1 VSPPD
6 TFSRVSR
13 RRLGRQ
19 FGWLWRAYAVS
30 AYGTWLGFGAFS
42 LIAIRVLHAGPSQVS
57 GLSAV
62 GTAAGALVAVPL
74 GPWMEFR
81 RKRPV
86 MIAMDLT
93 RFAILL
99 TIPVAYW
106 LGWLSL
112 AQMMIVSVVDAAA
125 DIAFQ
130 SASGA
135 YLKQIVSKEN
145 LLTANGRMAST
156 MWSSS
161 VLGPPLGGAAI
172 GLFGPTVTVLA
183 DAVSF
188 LLSALGITAIV
199 AVPER
204 ACERIDKH
212 CARECGRRASARR
225 WHSRASRAESPAGAG
240 ARPTGG
246 GVRARLSD
254 IAIGWRYILGHPAL
268 RLIFLNSVL
277 VGGLI
282 LATEP
287 LIAVLMLGR
296 FGFAAWQYS
305 LAFAVPC
312 VGGFVGS
319 RLSSPLAARFWR
331 RRVMLV
337 SGTLGACCP
346 LGMALMR
353 PGVAGLVIVMVVQLA
368 VITSMGVFSPLSA
381 TYRLEL
387 APGDVVARVV
397 SAWTVSK
404 NLMLSVLTA
413 LWGVL
418 ASLTGPLTAIVV
430 AGVLLLAT
438 PVFLLRIRERA
449 LEAAPEPVFIS
460 KSKVSDL

>member
-1 VSPPD
+1 LLSLIAARYVPP
-6 TFSRVSR
+6 VKKN
-13 RRLGRQ
+13 LGRQ
-19 FGWLWRAYAVS
+19 FRWLWTAYAVS
-30 AYGTWLGFGAFS
+30 TYGTWLGFGAFQY
-42 LIAIRVLHAGPSQVS
+42 IAITVLKAGPSAVS
-57 GLSAV
+57 GMLAV

-81 RKRPV
+81 PKRPV
-86 MIAMDLT
+86 LIAMDLT

-112 AQMMIVSVVDAAA
+112 AQMMVVSVVDAAA
-125 DIAFQ
+125 DITFQ

-135 YLKQIVSKEN
+135 YLKQIVTREN

-172 GLFGPTVTVLA
+172 GIFGPTVTVLA

-188 LLSALGITAIV
+188 LLSALGITAIG
-199 AVPER
+199 AHEP
-204 ACERIDKH
+204 H
-212 CARECGRRASARR
+212 PARPD
-225 WHSRASRAESPAGAG
+225 SPADGQRGRA
-240 ARPTGG
+240 GG
-246 GVRARLSD
+246 GIRSRLSD
-254 IAIGWRYILGHPAL
+254 IAVGWRYLLRHPAL
-268 RLIFLNSVL
+268 RPLFLNSVL
-277 VGGLI
+277 TGGLI

-305 LAFAVPC
+305 LSFAVPC
-312 VGGFVGS
+312 VGGFAGS
-319 RLSSPLAARFWR
+319 RISAPLAARFGR
-331 RRVMLV
+331 RRVMRI
-337 SGTLGACCP
+337 SGTLGACFP

-353 PGVAGLVIVMVVQLA
+353 PGIAGLVIVMAVQLG

-387 APGDVVARVV
+387 APDDVVARVI
-397 SAWTVSK
+397 SAWTVTK
-404 NLMLSVLTA
+404 NLTLSVLTA

-418 ASLTGPLTAIVV
+418 ATLTSPLTGIVL

-438 PVFLLRIRERA
+438 PPLLFRSA
-449 LEAAPEPVFIS
+449 LVTAGTA
-460 KSKVSDL
+460 

>member
-1 VSPPD
+1 
-6 TFSRVSR
+6 
-13 RRLGRQ
+13 
-19 FGWLWRAYAVS
+19 VS
-30 AYGTWLGFGAFS
+30 ALP
-42 LIAIRVLHAGPSQVS
+42 AI
-57 GLSAV
+57 
-62 GTAAGALVAVPL
+62 GTAAGAVVAVPL
-74 GPWMEFR
+74 GPWTEFR

-93 RFAILL
+93 RFVALA
-99 TIPVAYW
+99 TIPVAYG

-112 AQMMIVSVVDAAA
+112 AQMMIVSVVTAAA

-135 YLKQIVSKEN
+135 YLKYIVPKGS
-145 LLTANGRMAST
+145 LLVASGRMAST

-183 DAVSF
+183 DAVSY
-188 LLSALGITAIV
+188 LLSALGITAIGGHEQH
-199 AVPER
+199 P
-204 ACERIDKH
+204 
-212 CARECGRRASARR
+212 ARP
-225 WHSRASRAESPAGAG
+225 ESPAGSG
-240 ARPTGG
+240 FRS
-246 GVRARLSD
+246 RLSD
-254 IAIGWRYILGHPAL
+254 IASGWRYILRHPAL
-268 RLIFLNSVL
+268 RPMFLNSVL

-312 VGGFVGS
+312 VGGFAGS
-319 RLSSPLAARFWR
+319 RLASPLAARFGR
-331 RRVMLV
+331 RPVMLV

-353 PGVAGLVIVMVVQLA
+353 PGVAGLVIVMVVQLG
-368 VITSMGVFSPLSA
+368 VITSMGVFSPLMA

-387 APGDVVARVV
+387 APGDVVSRVL

-404 NLMLSVLTA
+404 NLTLAALTA

-418 ASLTGPLTAIVV
+418 ASLTSPLTGIVV
-430 AGVLLLAT
+430 AGALLLGT
-438 PVFLLRIRERA
+438 PFLLF
-449 LEAAPEPVFIS
+449 LGGAPAHQPES
-460 KSKVSDL
+460 ELADSYT

>member
-1 VSPPD
+1 LLSLIAARYVPP
-6 TFSRVSR
+6 VKKN
-13 RRLGRQ
+13 LGRQ
-19 FGWLWRAYAVS
+19 FRWLWTAYAVS
-30 AYGTWLGFGAFS
+30 TYGTWLGFGAFQY
-42 LIAIRVLHAGPSQVS
+42 IAITVLKAGPSEVS
-57 GLSAV
+57 GMLAV

-135 YLKQIVSKEN
+135 YLKQIAAKEN
-145 LLTANGRMAST
+145 MLTANGRLAST

-188 LLSALGITAIV
+188 LLSALGITAIGGH
-199 AVPER
+199 ER
-204 ACERIDKH
+204 ACERIDNH
-212 CARECGRRASARR
+212 RA
-225 WHSRASRAESPAGAG
+225 
-240 ARPTGG
+240 GG
-246 GVRARLSD
+246 GVRSRLSD

-268 RLIFLNSVL
+268 RLIFLNSVM

-319 RLSSPLAARFWR
+319 RLSSPLADRFGR

-387 APGDVVARVV
+387 APGEVVARVV

-418 ASLTGPLTAIVV
+418 ASLTSPLTAIVV

-438 PVFLLRIRERA
+438 PVFLFRIRERA
-449 LEAAPEPVFIS
+449 LETAQEPVFIS
-460 KSKVSDL
+460 KAKVSGL

>member
-1 VSPPD
+1 MKKN
-6 TFSRVSR
+6 
-13 RRLGRQ
+13 LGRR
-19 FGWLWRAYAVS
+19 FRWLWAAYAVS
-30 AYGTWLGFGAFS
+30 SYGTWLGFGAFQY
-42 LIAIRVLHAGPSQVS
+42 IAITVLKAGPSAVS
-57 GLSAV
+57 GMLAV

-93 RFAILL
+93 RFAILA

-112 AQMMIVSVVDAAA
+112 AQMMVVSVVDAAA
-125 DIAFQ
+125 DIAFG

-135 YLKQIVSKEN
+135 YLKQVVTREN
-145 LLTANGRMAST
+145 LLAANGRLAST

-172 GLFGPTVTVLA
+172 GVFGPTVTVLA

-188 LLSALGITAIV
+188 LLSALGITAIGGAAEPRPV
-199 AVPER
+199 R
-204 ACERIDKH
+204 ADSTRP
-212 CARECGRRASARR
+212 
-225 WHSRASRAESPAGAG
+225 SPASGAG
-240 ARPTGG
+240 AAGG
-246 GVRARLSD
+246 NGSGFRSRLSD
-254 IAIGWRYILGHPAL
+254 IATGWRYILHHPAL
-268 RLIFLNSVL
+268 RPLFLNSVL
-277 VGGLI
+277 TGALI

-287 LIAVLMLGR
+287 LIAVLMLGK

-305 LAFAVPC
+305 LSFAVPC
-312 VGGFVGS
+312 AGGFVGS
-319 RLSSPLAARFWR
+319 RLSAPLASRFGR
-331 RRVMLV
+331 RRVMRI
-337 SGTLGACCP
+337 SGTIGACFP

-353 PGVAGLVIVMVVQLA
+353 PGVAGLLIVMAVQLG

-387 APGDVVARVV
+387 APDDVVARVL
-397 SAWTVSK
+397 SAWTVTK
-404 NLMLSVLTA
+404 NLTLSALTA

-418 ASLTGPLTAIVV
+418 ATVTSPLAGIVL

-438 PVFLLRIRERA
+438 PPLLFGSA
-449 LEAAPEPVFIS
+449 LATADANHLVRNFRCRYSLLTSI
-460 KSKVSDL
+460 